1 MELDDDHHMSI
12 IAERPPT
19 PIDDAFKATKAM
31 AYREVVKNLDL
42 VKLYNWLSNAY
53 PMDKEY
59 VDTVGVNSMR
69 QILGVSRY
77 PIREWEKNSRE
88 YMSVSSWIR
97 FAYFIAAGHD
107 SVVMK
112 ELREIAF
119 AIEDDNPA
127 QQTYKGNLSKEK
139 LLKKA
144 YEKLVNGTPIPE
156 TKEAVDQLGKHIAI
170 HTVTTA

>member
-1 MELDDDHHMSI
+1 MDTDHHMSI

-19 PIDDAFKATKAM
+19 TIDQAFKATRAM
-31 AYREVVKNLDL
+31 AAKEVLKNLDL
-42 VKLYNWLSNAY
+42 VKLYNWLSNSY

-59 VDTVGVNSMR
+59 EDTVGVNGVR

-77 PIREWEKNSRE
+77 PIKEWEKNSRE

-107 SVVMK
+107 SVVMQ

-119 AIEDDNPA
+119 AIEDDDPD
-127 QQTYKGNLSKEK
+127 QQTYKGSMSKER

-144 YEKLVNGTPIPE
+144 QERLRNGTPIPE
-156 TKEAVDQLGKHIAI
+156 SKEAVDQLGKNIAI
-170 HTVTTA
+170 LKV

>member
-1 MELDDDHHMSI
+1 MDDDHHMSI

-59 VDTVGVNSMR
+59 VDKVGVNSMR
-69 QILGVSRY
+69 EILGVSRY
-77 PIREWEKNSRE
+77 PIKEWEKNSRE

-107 SVVMK
+107 SIVMK

-119 AIEDDNPA
+119 AIEDDDPVR
-127 QQTYKGNLSKEK
+127 QTYKGSMCKK
-139 LLKKA
+139 TLLKKA
-144 YEKLVNGTPIPE
+144 YEKLVEGTKIPD
-156 TKEAVDQLGKHIAI
+156 TKEAVNKLGKHIAKY
-170 HTVTTA
+170 TVPTA